1 MSLTRSDKNILFS
14 PDPAEDLND
23 LFTEKTAEYLF
34 LFCNYNPIGL
44 TKSSGYNYSSAVTNR
59 YRILQDTGGFIGN
72 VLRPYVPK
80 KEREF
85 WNDYFQET
93 NKSRSVLS
101 HNNSPANG
109 AIHENTLNS
118 AKEWYDHKKFG
129 EADFERILDVMLEQA
144 EKFRA
149 LAESAIKNIPASDS
163 EDVITKCR
171 CGIVDFY
178 CKPTYRDITTGQM
191 MWLLPNGVMQKK
203 ENIARIFQYHLSL
216 RDPEACSS
224 DNPFDH
230 QNEYMRIYFRKDLE
244 NFLEHYI
251 TEDGATLLPYG
262 LIQEFGNTLI
272 YPVRNGMVEKIHL
285 SIEDYTKVNDEMGV
299 FKTNTPISNIP
310 LNVTVSVFNTGP
322 EYIDS
327 LVNTK
332 DGVPCRAFS
341 DIYIGDIVEKGKEVI
356 FTV

>member
-1 MSLTRSDKNILFS
+1 MSLTRPDKNILFS
-14 PDPAEDLND
+14 PDPAEDLNK

-59 YRILQDTGGFIGN
+59 YRILQDTGGFIED
-72 VLRPYVPK
+72 VLSPYVPK
-80 KEREF
+80 TDSKF
-85 WNDYFQET
+85 WNNYFQET

-109 AIHENTLNS
+109 AIHENALNS
-118 AKEWYDHKKFG
+118 AGEWYNRKKFC
-129 EADFERILDVMLEQA
+129 EADFKGLLDDMLEQA
-144 EKFRA
+144 ENFRA
-149 LAESAIKNIPASDS
+149 LAESAINNIPDTDRD
-163 EDVITKCR
+163 DVIKKCR
-171 CGIVDFY
+171 CRIVDFY

-191 MWLLPNGVMQKK
+191 MWLLPDGVRPKK
-203 ENIARIFQYHLSL
+203 ENIAKIFQYHLSL
-216 RDPEACSS
+216 RDPKACSS

-230 QNEYMRIYFRKDLE
+230 QNEYMRVYFRKDLE
-244 NFLEHYI
+244 NFLEDYI
-251 TEDGATLLPYG
+251 KEDRATLLPYG

-272 YPVRNGMVEKIHL
+272 YPVRKGMAVKIRL
-285 SIEDYTKVNDEMGV
+285 STEDYTKVNDKMGV

-310 LNVTVSVFNTGP
+310 LNVSVSVFNTDP

-332 DGVPCRAFS
+332 DGVPCRAIY
-341 DIYIGDIVEKGKEVI
+341 DIYIGDIVEKGKDVI